1 MSNNRISVRE
11 QIQRNSVA
19 LISLV
24 VALTT
29 LSYSTWRNEKS
40 EDNHNHRQAAFEILL
55 KLNELQR
62 VVFHLRYDGESQEEG
77 NPRVGWTYILTIQ
90 DLSQILDSEDMRLQA
105 DKLHAVWSVN
115 WEGLKDNQPQVDL
128 MLAAIDKMRMQTL
141 ILLRSLE

>member
-1 MSNNRISVRE
+1 MSNNRISLRE
-11 QIQRNSVA
+11 QVQRNSVA

-24 VALTT
+24 IALTT

-62 VVFHLRYDGESQEEG
+62 VVFHLRYDDESQEEG

-90 DLSQILDSEDMRLQA
+90 DLSQILDSEEMQRES
-105 DKLHAVWSVN
+105 DKLHAVWSAN

-128 MLAAIDKMRMQTL
+128 TLAAIDKMRMQTL
-141 ILLRSLE
+141 TLLKSLE